1 MLQRTLVKLLAHAGF
16 EGAQENALNVLTE
29 IAMDYML
36 TIGKTLRVYW
46 DDYGRQMNSEVRNSF
61 ARFIEAATYIFR
73 TKEILMHVLYEN
85 GVDNVAELESYIRD
99 DIERYGNRLDE
110 LHRKLENSYQDMLL
124 VSQII

>member
-1 MLQRTLVKLLAHAGF
+1 MLVKLLAHAGF